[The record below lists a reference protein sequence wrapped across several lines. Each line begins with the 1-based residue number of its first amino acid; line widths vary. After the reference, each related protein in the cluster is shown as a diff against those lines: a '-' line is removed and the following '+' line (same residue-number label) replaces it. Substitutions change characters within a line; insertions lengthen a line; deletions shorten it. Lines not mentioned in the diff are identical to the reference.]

1 MRRLCSPFMFI
12 AALLWN
18 AIASAQTDMQVWH
31 RSPLDFGVFRYVY
44 DIEILRLALEKT
56 RPAYGGYQLQAIP
69 PANFVRML
77 HSLRNNTYPNMVLE
91 TSYDTKL
98 EETDELTY
106 IPFPLELGIIGYR
119 ICFVNPLVKD
129 KIQQVNSLGEL
140 RKFSM
145 GQGAGWADIKILRHN
160 GFQVTEVSNYNS
172 LFKMVA
178 GGRFDLLCRGANE
191 LMKEYEQ
198 YKDIGNLTYDDSF
211 ALVYRLPRFFYL
223 NKNNTLLR
231 QRLEEGIKI
240 AYADGSLLELW
251 RQHNLQS
258 IQFTRLP
265 ERKMFYLDNP
275 LIKNLPKDYEQYLI
289 DPLTIHFAP
298 TPITPSN

>member
-1 MRRLCSPFMFI
+1 MPRCCPTFMSI
-12 AALLWN
+12 AVLLWSFM
-18 AIASAQTDMQVWH
+18 ASAQTDMQVWH
-31 RSPLDFGVFRYVY
+31 RSPLDFGTFRYVY

-56 RPAYGGYQLQAIP
+56 RPTYGGYQLQAIP

-91 TSYDTKL
+91 TSYDKKL
-98 EETDELTY
+98 EETDDLSY

-129 KIQQVNSLGEL
+129 NIRNINHLGEL
-140 RKFSM
+140 RQYTM
-145 GQGAGWADIKILRHN
+145 GQGSGWADITILRHN
-160 GFQVTEVSNYNS
+160 GFRVTEVSNYNS

-178 GGRFDLLCRGANE
+178 GGRFDLLCRGVNE

-223 NKNNTLLR
+223 NKNNTLLK
-231 QRLEEGIKI
+231 QRLEEGLKI

-251 RQHNLQS
+251 RQHNLHS

-265 ERKMFYLDNP
+265 QRKMFYLDNP
-275 LIKNLPKDYEQYLI
+275 LIEGLPKDYEQYLI
-289 DPLTIHFAP
+289 DPLTIR
-298 TPITPSN
+298 

>member
-1 MRRLCSPFMFI
+1 MRRLCSPLMFI

-56 RPAYGGYQLQAIP
+56 RPTYGGYQLHAIP
-69 PANFVRML
+69 PANFVRMM
-77 HSLRNNTYPNMVLE
+77 HSLRHNTYPNMVME
-91 TSYDTKL
+91 TSYDAKL

-119 ICFVNPLVKD
+119 VCFVNPRVKD
-129 KIQQVNSLGEL
+129 EIQQVNSLGEL
-140 RKFSM
+140 RKFTM

-160 GFQVTEVSNYNS
+160 GFHVAEVSNYNS

-178 GGRFDLLCRGANE
+178 GGRFDLLCRGVNE

-198 YKDIGNLTYDDSF
+198 YKHIGKLTYDESF

-251 RQHNLQS
+251 HQHNLQS

-275 LIKNLPKDYEQYLI
+275 LIKNLSTDYEQYLI

-298 TPITPSN
+298 DPFVPSN